1 MNNGGPPIIDD
12 KTHLPCQYANKKI
25 NGHWYVFPPILAA
38 KYDELRK
45 KKKALNVN

>member
-1 MNNGGPPIIDD
+1 MNNCESPVIDERLY
-12 KTHLPCQYANKKI
+12 LPCQYANKKM
-25 NGHWYVFPPILAA
+25 NGHWYVFPSILAA